1 MQTSDHLGEKP
12 NNENGEIRINRDNCA
27 RHLVEKE
34 LEMVGKT
41 MIDTLNDM
49 EWFTNITMTKVQ
61 HDEFKTYAIA
71 LIKKIYK
78 VNTKKANDIFD
89 WFDFAYGLRVKD

>member
-1 MQTSDHLGEKP
+1 MQTSETPGEKP
-12 NNENGEIRINRDNCA
+12 NKITRENCA

-41 MIDTLNDM
+41 MIDTIDDM
-49 EWFTNITMTKVQ
+49 EWYSNITMTKVQ
-61 HDEFKTYAIA
+61 HEEFRKYSIA

-78 VNTKKANDIFD
+78 VNTSKAEGIFN
-89 WFDFAYGLRVKD
+89 WFDFAYGLRVKG

>member
-1 MQTSDHLGEKP
+1 MEK
-12 NNENGEIRINRDNCA
+12 RTINRENCA

-41 MIDTLNDM
+41 MMDTFDDM
-49 EWFTNITMTKVQ
+49 EWYSNITMTKEQ
-61 HDEFKTYAIA
+61 HEEFKKYSID

-78 VNTKKANDIFD
+78 VNRTKAEGIFN
-89 WFDFAYGLRVKD
+89 WFDMMYGLRIKG